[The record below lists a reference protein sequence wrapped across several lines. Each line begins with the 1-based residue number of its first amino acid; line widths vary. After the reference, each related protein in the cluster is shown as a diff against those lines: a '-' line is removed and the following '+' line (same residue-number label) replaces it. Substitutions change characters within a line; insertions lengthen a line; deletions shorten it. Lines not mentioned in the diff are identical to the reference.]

1 MTIGEMRGTIQDLI
15 GPHNGMRP
23 LNAAMIDDLV
33 HKACHSVFHEVLNWR
48 SRGNSTVN
56 VVSGD
61 ATYDLPS
68 DYLTMLSVHIADT
81 NGVLTQIRPIPY
93 ADRLLDY
100 SLASPGCYYIALG
113 SAAGVAGIVL
123 LPTPTQSITSGLRIQ
138 YRRRPAKLSTF
149 AVTDEF
155 TECDTN
161 LHLPICY
168 EAAFLYLNR
177 PGSKVMK
184 DIVAYHSYFNDEV
197 AIEKRRQQEEWQQDL
212 VPVVDFRFGGLE

>member
-1 MTIGEMRGTIQDLI
+1 MRATIQDLI

-23 LNAAMIDDLV
+23 LSSSIIDDLV
-33 HKACHSVFHEVLNWR
+33 NKACHSVFHEVLNWR
-48 SRGNSTVN
+48 SRASTSID

-68 DYLTMLSVHIADT
+68 DWLNMQSVHLADA
-81 NGVLTQIRPIPY
+81 NGVVTQIHPIPY

-100 SLASPGCYYIALG
+100 SLASPGCYHIAVG

-123 LPTPTQSITSGLRIQ
+123 LPTPTQSITAGLRVQ

-149 AVTDEF
+149 SVTDEF
-155 TECDTN
+155 TECDVS
-161 LHLPICY
+161 LHLPLCY

-184 DIVAYHSYFNDEV
+184 DIVAYHTYFNDEV

-212 VPVVDFRFGGLE
+212 IPVVDFRFGGLE